1 MSKPKQLLEH
11 GQVFKVG
18 DNEFQ
23 VVHVNALDDGK
34 GGVGDF
40 VYEIY
45 PRQLAEA
52 IAEAQV
58 KAAEEESKRA
68 AEELNKRAA
77 DNTVPPLETDPASA
91 A

>member
-23 VVHVNALDDGK
+23 VVHVNVLDDGK

-40 VYEIY
+40 CYEIY

-52 IAEAQV
+52 IAEAQA
-58 KAAEEESKRA
+58 KYAEEESKRA
-68 AEELNKRAA
+68 AQEAA
-77 DNTVPPLETDPASA
+77 KQASPAE
-91 A
+91 